1 MGICV
6 SHLNHQYK
14 IETNRRFKPEDIL
27 QQTWVTG
34 KRQS

>member
-1 MGICV
+1 MGISV

-14 IETNRRFKPEDIL
+14 IEIYLTDRTEDIL
-27 QQTWVTG
+27 QQSWETG